1 MEGLGPIE
9 QNVKISQKI
18 VERIK
23 DMILS
28 GRLQPGEVLPKEHD
42 LAKTMKV
49 SRPTLR
55 EALIV
60 LEAMGLI
67 EVRRRTGSVVKSPV
81 PQSFQE
87 PIQDMIQV
95 DPLQVLNLFEVREK
109 VESEGAA
116 LAAERATDSDL
127 EAIKK
132 YANELEKVLEG
143 NRSILELEPAR
154 LYRRTFFAI
163 ADATDNPI
171 WAHFT
176 KSIWTLL
183 EGAIPFSR
191 LKMMEVPNVA
201 EEFHQQYREIVR
213 YVTERKPD
221 EARSAVI
228 RHMSFAKEQLEMMIE
243 AATNVNGSS

>member
-23 DMILS
+23 EMILS

-55 EALIV
+55 EALTV

-67 EVRRRTGSVVKSPV
+67 EVRRRTGSIVKSPV
-81 PQSFQE
+81 PQGFQE
-87 PIQDMIQV
+87 PIQDMILV

-116 LAAERATDSDL
+116 MAAERATDVEL
-127 EAIKK
+127 EKVK
-132 YANELEKVLEG
+132 SCANELEKILEG
-143 NRSILELEPAR
+143 KKSILEVEPAR
-154 LYRRTFFAI
+154 AYRKTVFAI
-163 ADATDNPI
+163 ADATGNPI

-183 EGAIPFSR
+183 QDAIPFSR
-191 LKMMEVPNVA
+191 QRLLEIPNA
-201 EEFHQQYREIVR
+201 SEALYQQYREIVR
-213 YVTERKPD
+213 YVTERKAE
-221 EARSAVI
+221 EARTAVI
-228 RHMSFAKEQLEMMIE
+228 RHISFQREQLRKMLESV
-243 AATNVNGSS
+243 TNESS